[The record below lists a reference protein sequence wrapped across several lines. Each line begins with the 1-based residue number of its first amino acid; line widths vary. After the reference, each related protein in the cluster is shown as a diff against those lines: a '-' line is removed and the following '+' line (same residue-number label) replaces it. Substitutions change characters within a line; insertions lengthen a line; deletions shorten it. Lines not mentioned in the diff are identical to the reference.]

1 MKFGVFYVLESP
13 DHDYARNYAEML
25 EQIEYAESLGFDE
38 VWLAEHHGTDYG
50 SMPSPQVA
58 AAAVAARTKR
68 MRIGLAV
75 SNITFDYPVRVAEDF
90 AMIDAISNGRLDFG
104 VGRGYQPGEFKNL
117 GLADKQAVSREVFN
131 EALEI
136 ITGLWTKPSGEGY
149 SFHGNHFTIDNVDIR
164 PETVQKPTPPIFVAS
179 ISPETFQLVAESG
192 HNLLVTPTLMTL
204 PELKDFVIQA
214 KRIMMS
220 HGRDPLSL
228 NFPMNWQMHLAESDQ
243 EALDNTKAAFEW
255 YFDTVMDLVPQGPN
269 VPKGYERYAEL
280 AAAAKE
286 AGGLTVDALREGGIV
301 YVGTPEGAV
310 QEIQALHEE
319 MGLQHL
325 ICWMRFGGLEHEK
338 VLSSLKLFAER
349 VIPHFHDVEPV
360 VPVALRETVS
370 S

>member
-1 MKFGVFYVLESP
+1 MQFGVFYVLEAP
-13 DHDYARNYAEML
+13 DHDYQRAFGEML
-25 EQIEYAESLGFDE
+25 DQIEYAEELGFDE

-58 AAAVAARTKR
+58 GAAVAARTRR
-68 MRIGLAV
+68 MRIGFAV

-90 AMIDAISNGRLDFG
+90 AMVDAISGGRMDFG

-117 GLADKQAVSREVFN
+117 GMADKQAVSREIFD
-131 EALEI
+131 EALQI
-136 ITGLWTKPSGEGY
+136 ITGLWECPSGKGY
-149 SFHGNHFTIDNVDIR
+149 SFSGKHFTIEDVQIR
-164 PETVQKPTPPIFVAS
+164 PEVVQKPTPPVFVAS

-204 PELKDFVIQA
+204 PELKEFVVGA

-228 NFPMNWQMHLAESDQ
+228 NFPMNWQMHLAETND
-243 EALDNTKAAFEW
+243 EALANTQRAFSW

-269 VPKGYERYAEL
+269 VPKSYERYAEL
-280 AAAAKE
+280 ATASKE

-301 YVGTPEGAV
+301 YVGTPEGAIE
-310 QEIQALHEE
+310 EIRCLHEE

-325 ICWMRFGGLEHEK
+325 ICWMRFGGLAHDK
-338 VLSSLKLFAER
+338 VMSSLQLFATR
-349 VIPHFHDVEPV
+349 VMPHFRDVPPV
-360 VPVALRETVS
+360 VPVALR
-370 S
+370 